1 MLMESNGSSN
11 RRRTLQRLR
20 CSVKNYDWGRI
31 GRESRVSR
39 LFSRNSGLHIE
50 EGKPYAEFWMGT
62 HESGPSFV
70 LENGG
75 LSLNSWIAK
84 NPNVLGDKVVQKW
97 GVNLPFLFKVLSVAK
112 VLSIQAHP
120 DKELAGILHKARPDV
135 FKDGNHKPEM
145 ALALTEFEALCGF
158 ISLENKIYYG
168 IIAVLVAGFNE
179 LGLQWSE
186 SPCGIAL
193 LAKRSILAREICLVW
208 LSSAISAVC
217 QGYRVAAMEFMDVLQ
232 NVPEI
237 AEVVGSECVNQV
249 LHINNKDGAEKVKAV
264 LRSIF
269 THLMSASKDVISRA
283 VSKLNSRLNMESE
296 VRQLTEKEQLV
307 LLLEKQYPADV
318 GVLATFLF
326 NYVKLNPGEALY
338 LGANELHAYIHGEC
352 IECMATSDNVVRAGL
367 TPKDRDVQILCS
379 MLTYHQGFPEIL
391 QGVPLNPYT
400 KRYLPPF
407 EEFEVDRCILP
418 KGASTAFPAVPG
430 PSVFMVMEGEG
441 TMHSSTSF
449 EDLVREGD
457 VLFAPANTH
466 VNVTTTS
473 HLHLYRAGV
482 NSRFF

>member
-1 MLMESNGSSN
+1 MESNGSSN

-31 GRESRVSR
+31 GHESRVSR

-158 ISLENKIYYG
+158 ISLE
-168 IIAVLVAGFNE
+168 
-179 LGLQWSE
+179 
-186 SPCGIAL
+186 
-193 LAKRSILAREICLVW
+193 
-208 LSSAISAVC
+208 
-217 QGYRVAAMEFMDVLQ
+217 EFTDVLQ

-283 VSKLNSRLNMESE
+283 VSKLKSRLNMESE

-418 KGASTAFPAVPG
+418 KGASAAFPAAPG

-457 VLFAPANTH
+457 VLFAPANTN

>member
-1 MLMESNGSSN
+1 MESNGSSN

-31 GRESRVSR
+31 GHESRVSR

-158 ISLENKIYYG
+158 ISLE
-168 IIAVLVAGFNE
+168 
-179 LGLQWSE
+179 
-186 SPCGIAL
+186 
-193 LAKRSILAREICLVW
+193 
-208 LSSAISAVC
+208 
-217 QGYRVAAMEFMDVLQ
+217 EFTDVLQ
-232 NVPEI
+232 NIPEI

-283 VSKLNSRLNMESE
+283 VSKLKSRLNMESE

-418 KGASTAFPAVPG
+418 KGASAAFPAAPG

-457 VLFAPANTH
+457 VLFAPANTN

>member
-1 MLMESNGSSN
+1 
-11 RRRTLQRLR
+11 
-20 CSVKNYDWGRI
+20 
-31 GRESRVSR
+31 
-39 LFSRNSGLHIE
+39 
-50 EGKPYAEFWMGT
+50 
-62 HESGPSFV
+62 
-70 LENGG
+70 
-75 LSLNSWIAK
+75 
-84 NPNVLGDKVVQKW
+84 
-97 GVNLPFLFKVLSVAK
+97 
-112 VLSIQAHP
+112 
-120 DKELAGILHKARPDV
+120 
-135 FKDGNHKPEM
+135 
-145 ALALTEFEALCGF
+145 
-158 ISLENKIYYG
+158 
-168 IIAVLVAGFNE
+168 
-179 LGLQWSE
+179 
-186 SPCGIAL
+186 
-193 LAKRSILAREICLVW
+193 
-208 LSSAISAVC
+208 
-217 QGYRVAAMEFMDVLQ
+217 MDVLQ

-269 THLMSASKDVISRA
+269 THLMSASKDVISGA

-418 KGASTAFPAVPG
+418 KGASAAFPAVPG

-457 VLFAPANTH
+457 VLFAPANTD
-466 VNVTTTS
+466 VKVTTTS

>member
-31 GRESRVSR
+31 GCESRVSR

-193 LAKRSILAREICLVW
+193 LARRSILAREICLVW

-217 QGYRVAAMEFMDVLQ
+217 QGYRVAEFMDVLQ

-269 THLMSASKDVISRA
+269 THLMSASKDVISGA

-418 KGASTAFPAVPG
+418 KGASAAFPAVPG

-457 VLFAPANTH
+457 VLFAPANTD
-466 VNVTTTS
+466 VKVTTTS